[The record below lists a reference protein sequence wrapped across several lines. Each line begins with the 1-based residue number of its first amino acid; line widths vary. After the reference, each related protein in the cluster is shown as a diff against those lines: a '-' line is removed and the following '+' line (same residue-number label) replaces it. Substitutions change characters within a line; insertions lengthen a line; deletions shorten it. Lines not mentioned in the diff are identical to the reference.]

1 MAFVNEI
8 LAKNL
13 SYIKKYD
20 LELCKK
26 LEEVE
31 SISPEIQMIYTNLNE
46 PNLAI
51 NGEPISSQSGAQA
64 EADSKV
70 QTFSNN
76 NSQSIHII
84 FGTGFGYIFKRAAEI
99 SKGTVILYEP
109 NLDLLRIMLEMVDF
123 TDILVSSRV
132 YITNTLSMLEKHFCA
147 SFVPGSRSSLAF
159 TNYHRNCLKPE
170 FDELLKKLGVL
181 QGMLE
186 TNENQRIKMGFGYAK
201 DVARN
206 LPLLSKCN
214 SINVLKD
221 SLKDI
226 PAVIA
231 AAGPSLSDNLEV
243 IKKQRSKFVLFS
255 VSTSYASLV
264 KSDITPDFVSM
275 IERFDAINFVKDY
288 SPEKVCLIAEPYV
301 NQSVLKCNFKNKFIT
316 ASLENTANKIY
327 EKACSLPNEAFE
339 TKGTVAYNA
348 LFTAKFAGCNP
359 IILVGQDLA
368 YVDGECYSKNS
379 PLSEFKCRKTQSG
392 WEVYVE
398 NREQLIKNLYGHI
411 AIADETKYEAEID
424 RKTKELNK
432 QLAVTKTL
440 AGKECVTSLTFALF
454 AEYYKLFSR
463 DFSSK
468 VELYTVS
475 QKGADIGNFKYCPLE
490 NILSKY
496 QEIDKNAVNAV
507 LNIKSRPQ
515 VDIDFLKKELI
526 LLTNAAEEIQINR
539 SHYEKLGER
548 LKKGKIDADILV
560 LIKTLLGCYS
570 LIREK
575 FSQKSLIFNEI
586 TMTSKAAMATIM
598 ANNLGLDFDSINLIY
613 NALGDFF
620 NIDAGRI
627 RFLIGVLTN
636 TIRSI
641 ENEISCTAC

>member
-13 SYIKKYD
+13 SFIKNYD

-26 LEEVE
+26 LEELD
-31 SISPEIQMIYTNLNE
+31 SISPEIQMVYTDLGE
-46 PNLAI
+46 PNLAVS
-51 NGEPISSQSGAQA
+51 GVPISLQAGAQA
-64 EADSKV
+64 EAESKV
-70 QTFSNN
+70 QAFSNN
-76 NSQSIHII
+76 NSHSINII
-84 FGTGFGYIFKRAAEI
+84 FGTGFGYIFKHAAEI

-109 NLDLLRIMLEMVDF
+109 NLELLRIMLEMVDF
-123 TDILVSSRV
+123 TDILVSPRV
-132 YITNTLSMLEKHFCA
+132 YITNTLNMLEKHFCA
-147 SFVPGSRSSLAF
+147 TFVPGSRTTLTF
-159 TNYHRNCLKPE
+159 TQYHKNYLKSE

-186 TNENQRIKMGFGYAK
+186 TNENQRMKMGFSYAK
-201 DVARN
+201 DVTRN

-214 SINVLKD
+214 SIGVLKD
-221 SLKDI
+221 SLKGI

-231 AAGPSLSDNLEV
+231 AAGPSLSENLEA
-243 IKKQRSKFVLFS
+243 IKKLRKKFVLFS
-255 VSTSYASLV
+255 VSTSYASLAQN
-264 KSDITPDFVSM
+264 DITPDFISM
-275 IERFDAINFVKDY
+275 IERFDATNFVKDY
-288 SPEKVCLIAEPYV
+288 LPEKVCLIAEPYV

-327 EKACSLPNEAFE
+327 EKACCIQDEAFE

-348 LFTAKFAGCNP
+348 LFAAKFAGCNP

-379 PLSEFKCRKTQSG
+379 PLSDFKCRKTQSG
-392 WEVYVE
+392 WEVFVE
-398 NREQLIKNLYGHI
+398 NRERLIKNLFGHLPLS
-411 AIADETKYEAEID
+411 DTSKYEAEID
-424 RKTKELNK
+424 RKTQELNK
-432 QLAVTKTL
+432 QLSITKTVT
-440 AGKECVTSLTFALF
+440 GQECVTSLTFALF

-463 DFSSK
+463 AFSSK

-490 NILSKY
+490 DILSKH
-496 QEIDKNAVNAV
+496 QELDKSVIDAA

-526 LLTNAAEEIQINR
+526 LLTDAAEEIQLNFC
-539 SHYEKLGER
+539 HYEKLGE
-548 LKKGKIDADILV
+548 LLQKGEIDEDVLV
-560 LIKTLLGCYS
+560 LIKSLLGCYS
-570 LIREK
+570 TIREK
-575 FSQKSLIFNEI
+575 FSKKSLIFNEI
-586 TMTSKAAMATIM
+586 TMTSKATMTTVM
-598 ANNLGLDFDSINLIY
+598 ANKLQIDFNSTNLIY

-627 RFLIGVLTN
+627 RFLKGVLTN

-641 ENEISCTAC
+641 ENEISCSAS